1 MIFIDSNIWCYYF
14 DSRVSE
20 HKRVIEPVREALRE
34 GAIFVNTVVI
44 MEVAHYLSRYLSESD
59 VREKINIFV
68 NLRNLRIL
76 DFDRSLLDAS
86 VDLLARFAE
95 SHGLGGRDAT
105 IVASLIKH
113 GINVLVTHDKS
124 LGSLVET
131 LAIKVQD
138 PIPT

>member
-59 VREKINIFV
+59 VREKVNIFV